1 MTTIKLA
8 RPGGAPD
15 LHELSG
21 LWKRTLLIDPTGHRD
36 EASEV
41 SWLQACSAFVDVR
54 QPVDRPSFDDVTGG
68 RALNARQRG
77 WIHSQQGFA
86 GTLVAHDGV
95 FEWQRAI
102 DLHPPAAIPD
112 AGHLVFDGEVLVET
126 GLVQDYVE
134 RWLRGGTA
142 GLSAGQPEWALHLR
156 GHDGRTALLA
166 RVGNAFGW
174 ARGRPYQMTAHD
186 HFLDC
191 EYAIG
196 RVEGS
201 AWLITTSTLP
211 FREGADLAPRLTA
224 AGLTSADVTENGQ
237 GVQQLWSVQ
246 ATEGT
251 VQL

>member
-8 RPGGAPD
+8 RPEAMPD
-15 LHELSG
+15 LDELSG
-21 LWKRTLLIDPTGHRD
+21 VWRRTLLIDSTGHRD
-36 EASEV
+36 EASAV

-77 WIHSQQGFA
+77 WIHSQQGCA
-86 GTLVAHDGV
+86 GTLVVNEGV
-95 FEWQRAI
+95 YEWQRAI
-102 DLHPPAAIPD
+102 DLHPPAATPD
-112 AGHLVFDGEVLVET
+112 AGHLAFDGEVLVET
-126 GLVQDYVE
+126 GHVQDYVE
-134 RWLRGGTA
+134 RWLRGA
-142 GLSAGQPEWALHLR
+142 PAEQPEWALHLR

-201 AWLITTSTLP
+201 AWVITTSTLP

-237 GVQQLWSVQ
+237 GIQQQWSVR

>member
-1 MTTIKLA
+1 MTTTKLG
-8 RPGGAPD
+8 RPEAVHE
-15 LHELSG
+15 LTELSG
-21 LWKRTLLIDPTGHRD
+21 LWKRTLLIDSTGHRD
-36 EASEV
+36 EASDV

-54 QPVDRPSFDDVTGG
+54 QPVDRPLFADVNGG

-86 GTLVAHDGV
+86 GTLVVSGGIY
-95 FEWQRAI
+95 EWRRAI
-102 DLHPPAAIPD
+102 DLHPPPATPD
-112 AGHLVFDGEVLVET
+112 ACHLVFDGDVLVET
-126 GLVQDYVE
+126 GHRRDYVE
-134 RWLRGGTA
+134 RWLRA
-142 GLSAGQPEWALHLR
+142 GPAAQPEWAMHLQ

-196 RVEGS
+196 LVEGS
-201 AWLITTSTLP
+201 VWRITTSTLP
-211 FREGADLAPRLTA
+211 FREGADLGPRLA
-224 AGLTSADVTENGQ
+224 AGGVTSADVTENGRGIRAQ
-237 GVQQLWSVQ
+237 WAVR

-251 VQL
+251 VRL